1 MTISRNPSISLSDQH
16 RRMVD
21 DLVSAGRFQGVS
33 EVVREGL
40 RLLEDQ
46 EARRRRALDEIE
58 RVVRE
63 GIESGP
69 AGELDLDAVIAE
81 AERRARAA

>member
-1 MTISRNPSISLSDQH
+1 MTVSRNPSISLSEQH
-16 RRMVD
+16 RRLVD
-21 DLVSAGRFQGVS
+21 GLVAAGRYQGVS

-46 EARRRRALDEIE
+46 EARRMRVLEEIE

-63 GIESGP
+63 GVESGP
-69 AGELDLDAVIAE
+69 AGELDLDTVVAE
-81 AERRARAA
+81 AERRARG